1 MALQGIAAV
10 RADSLR
16 ADSLRADSLRADSLR
31 ATLDSVFAM
40 PAYRWETREDPFGV
54 VRRLWGATGDALD
67 RLRAQ
72 NPEAVR
78 LLTWLLVAILIVIIA
93 HAAWIAWRTIRGG
106 SRGELATVAAP
117 TIVPRDAA
125 WYAQEAA
132 RLAAEGEFAAAM
144 QADFLRLV
152 LELDA
157 RRALHFHP
165 SRTPSEYAR
174 DPALSDDGRAA
185 LRALVREMYAHAF
198 ARVPLDRTT
207 YEAWRAAAVAERYA
221 PAH

>member
-1 MALQGIAAV
+1 MPQGITMA
-10 RADSLR
+10 
-16 ADSLRADSLRADSLR
+16 RADSLR
-31 ATLDSVFAM
+31 ATLDSVFAN
-40 PAYRWETREDPFGV
+40 PAYRWETREDPIGAL
-54 VRRLWGATGDALD
+54 RRLWGATGDALD

-72 NPEAVR
+72 NPDAVR
-78 LLTWLLVAILIVIIA
+78 LLMWLLVAILVLIVA
-93 HAAWIAWRTIRGG
+93 HAAWVAWRTIRGG
-106 SRGELATVAAP
+106 SRGAP
-117 TIVPRDAA
+117 TAVDSPIVATRDAA

-132 RLAAEGEFAAAM
+132 RLAAAGHFAAAM

-157 RRALHFHP
+157 RRVIHFHP

-174 DPALSDDGRAA
+174 DPALSDGGRTA

-198 ARVPLDRTT
+198 ARVPLDRAM
-207 YEAWRAAAVAERYA
+207 YDAWRALAVAERYA